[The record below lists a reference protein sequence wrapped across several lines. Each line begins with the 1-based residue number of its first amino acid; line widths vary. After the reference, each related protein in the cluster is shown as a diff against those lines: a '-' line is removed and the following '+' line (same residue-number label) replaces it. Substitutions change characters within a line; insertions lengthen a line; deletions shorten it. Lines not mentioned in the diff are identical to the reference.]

1 MDSEPEKSTNRMP
14 VQGAE
19 SHELAASPRTPAV
32 SPEPAASMPAQSA
45 PAQPRYVVVDRSFGS
60 LCGFFY
66 AMFVAFCTFGAC
78 VLTILAVSDCDAEYR
93 YSVPVELKYL
103 TGNRY
108 ELLTHGSSPGEGL
121 FSVPDY
127 TYMLV
132 RTDADVTTRM
142 EHLNAL
148 NFKFIPLESPELDS
162 RRGPIVYYDIPPRTQ
177 DGHYQFKSDDLL
189 FPTVEKIREVF
200 EPILKTPLGADCRVY
215 HHLDAPDDIYVCWS
229 PESKLLLIIKD

>member
-1 MDSEPEKSTNRMP
+1 MDNEPEKTTNRTS
-14 VQGAE
+14 VQGAVSPE
-19 SHELAASPRTPAV
+19 LAAPPRTPAVSPEPAELAASPRTPAV
-32 SPEPAASMPAQSA
+32 SPEPATSMPVQNA
-45 PAQPRYVVVDRSFGS
+45 PAQQRYVVVDRSFGS

-78 VLTILAVSDCDAEYR
+78 VLTVLALSDCEAEYR
-93 YSVPVELKYL
+93 YSIPVELKYL

-132 RTDADVTTRM
+132 RTDADVMTRM

-148 NFKFIPLESPELDS
+148 N
-162 RRGPIVYYDIPPRTQ
+162 
-177 DGHYQFKSDDLL
+177 H
-189 FPTVEKIREVF
+189 
-200 EPILKTPLGADCRVY
+200 
-215 HHLDAPDDIYVCWS
+215 
-229 PESKLLLIIKD
+229 